1 MGSVAPGTRGPAP
14 PRMGLARVGR
24 NGDASSRAKR
34 PAALPHQFLPES
46 GTSLCSG
53 ALRTCQTLGAC
64 LRGKCAPPT
73 PTTSLKMT
81 AQRWTMTIAGLF
93 VLISLGLAQWQGTID
108 LTKMSWLWFTA
119 FVGANLF
126 QSGLTNFCPLT
137 RILKAAGVK

>member
-1 MGSVAPGTRGPAP
+1 
-14 PRMGLARVGR
+14 
-24 NGDASSRAKR
+24 
-34 PAALPHQFLPES
+34 
-46 GTSLCSG
+46 
-53 ALRTCQTLGAC
+53 
-64 LRGKCAPPT
+64 
-73 PTTSLKMT
+73 MT